1 MSKASEWA
9 NRLAISKAAID
20 ETKANRPNGFCLH
33 LNAVERLY
41 VNVDDAGSPRLS
53 MSQGDY
59 SIENKQLLEL
69 ATWILETF
77 GESPS
82 PGPTRANSP
91 EET

>member
-9 NRLAISKAAID
+9 NRLVISKAAID
-20 ETKANRPNGFCLH
+20 ETKADRPNGFCLH

-41 VNVDDAGSPRLS
+41 VYVNVNDDGSPRLS

-59 SIENKQLLEL
+59 SVDDKRLLEL

-77 GESPS
+77 GESS
-82 PGPTRANSP
+82 
-91 EET
+91 